1 MRQQK
6 KVVTVTGMAMVMETA
21 KVTACGGDDGGGDS
35 DGDRDGDGDGNGDN
49 NNNQNNNQLN
59 VAAKETDAHR
69 LLDEGSDRLGQSR
82 LAAI

>member
-49 NNNQNNNQLN
+49 NQTTIN
-59 VAAKETDAHR
+59 
-69 LLDEGSDRLGQSR
+69 
-82 LAAI
+82 